1 MNQYRTLY
9 KALPFCIEDRESQ
22 DILEK
27 ENIFKTYTYISN
39 FANAAYCEDNKEFF
53 QAKQK
58 QVINLLYEENCRS
71 FYLGKANEVEINFNP
86 MSSSLYVDI
95 QDKAIYIFANDKDYV
110 DCERIYQRINE
121 ELSLQESLEALK
133 AYKVYMFF
141 DSHLLLGGS
150 ESTKPYNECFF
161 GTLDS
166 KDSNLGLDILKPI
179 YQLIGETDYDTKD
192 SKESFTQTLQVFLD
206 NSTLTLLNYS
216 LLDSSLNI
224 KLKCNSS
231 ESKEIAER
239 EKAQREQQK
248 QQESKTKD
256 SIQSTAMLHPIL
268 EDNEIKCPHN
278 GVVKLK
284 SNKGKSFTSKGIPM
298 VLESDLL
305 NAPIIGCTNNIAG
318 IPTPCT
324 SVSVILPS
332 SRGLK
337 KFNDDYPIMQDL
349 VSSGVMSDKGY
360 PLICTPKENTFRIN
374 SPNPANAN
382 TQDKEALASSIS
394 FSKPI
399 LRLHYK
405 IHSHQK
411 DNLPIYRIK
420 IQDNIIESHTNS
432 PLDSLSIDIAKD
444 TKALDD
450 TQSLDSNLQDILSSI
465 YTSLKDTYAKDYKYH
480 YLSLQLD
487 SNALILI
494 LLIPQRIPKVYKEP
508 YKNYEFKDYG
518 IGKYHYLYNYCTHTM
533 LDIQDYTQVGL
544 ESNPS
549 NATILTLH
557 TPYKAQ
563 KLEIALANGLD
574 SLIESK
580 DREQNLDSLLTLTLI
595 NGGYKEKYWSFGEEV
610 EEETE
615 EKIDISQGILIASN
629 DDTLAYE
636 LAFGERND
644 TIQIFNKKGI
654 YLFSIERKGIT
665 ETRLTVRQLYNKG
678 IQWFESSA
686 ENYHKLLDVNP
697 DLQDKTK
704 CKGLGV
710 LYFTWRDIVEF
721 AEVDRFSSSFQSG
734 GSGDWKQ
741 SPKGARGFI
750 LVSMEG
756 IPYWADAVGQIPYA
770 IGVYRNLLSYAGPKD
785 AKRGVIDNK
794 YYFYD
799 GDPIKGKMRQIGI
812 LSIPKDELAD
822 NYDNKMVD
830 RGLNFAIRKYKIKE
844 KRVYP
849 THNEWIFIDLKPNPS
864 LLALDSDGREV
875 YA

>member
-166 KDSNLGLDILKPI
+166 KDSNLGLDTLKPI

-192 SKESFTQTLQVFLD
+192 SKETFTQTLQVFLD
-206 NSTLTLLNYS
+206 NNTLTLLNYS

-224 KLKCNSS
+224 TLECTSS
-231 ESKEIAER
+231 ESKEIQ
-239 EKAQREQQK
+239 EKEKTQREQKDQD
-248 QQESKTKD
+248 SKTQD

-278 GVVKLK
+278 GAVKLK
-284 SNKGKSFTSKGIPM
+284 ANKGKPFTSKGIPL

-318 IPTPCT
+318 VPTPCS
-324 SVSVILPS
+324 SVAVILPS
-332 SRGLK
+332 ARGLK

-349 VSSGVMSDKGY
+349 VASGCLTDKGF
-360 PLICTPKENTFRIN
+360 PLVCTPKENTFRIN
-374 SPNPANAN
+374 SPNPTKAN
-382 TQDKEALASSIS
+382 TQSKEALASSIS
-394 FSKPI
+394 LSKPI
-399 LRLHYK
+399 LRVHYK

-420 IQDNIIESHTNS
+420 IQDSIIESNNDT

-444 TKALDD
+444 TKELSDINN
-450 TQSLDSNLQDILSSI
+450 LDSSLQDILSSL
-465 YTSLKDTYAKDYKYH
+465 YTSLKETYTKGYKYH

-494 LLIPQRIPKVYKEP
+494 LLIPQTIPKVFKEV
-508 YKNYEFKDYG
+508 YENYEYKDYG

-533 LDIQDYTQVGL
+533 LDTKDYTQLGL
-544 ESNPS
+544 AHNPS

-595 NGGYKEKYWSFGEEV
+595 NGGYKEKYWSFGEEH
-610 EEETE
+610 TQANLLHTP
-615 EKIDISQGILIASN
+615 EKIDKVSKATQENKEKQILEIYFSYGDDMARLQEDSRHSSDVNLHIITQGYN
-629 DDTLAYE
+629 N
-636 LAFGERND
+636 GE
-644 TIQIFNKKGI
+644 
-654 YLFSIERKGIT
+654 EV
-665 ETRLTVRQLYNKG
+665 EVRL
-678 IQWFESSA
+678 ESS
-686 ENYHKLLDVNP
+686 NNQVLIVRGII
-697 DLQDKTK
+697 QDN
-704 CKGLGV
+704 
-710 LYFTWRDIVEF
+710 
-721 AEVDRFSSSFQSG
+721 Q
-734 GSGDWKQ
+734 
-741 SPKGARGFI
+741 
-750 LVSMEG
+750 
-756 IPYWADAVGQIPYA
+756 AVIA
-770 IGVYRNLLSYAGPKD
+770 NIFKD
-785 AKRGVIDNK
+785 
-794 YYFYD
+794 
-799 GDPIKGKMRQIGI
+799 
-812 LSIPKDELAD
+812 
-822 NYDNKMVD
+822 
-830 RGLNFAIRKYKIKE
+830 
-844 KRVYP
+844 
-849 THNEWIFIDLKPNPS
+849 T
-864 LLALDSDGREV
+864 
-875 YA
+875 